1 MMRLFPFLLFLILSS
16 PLVSPVLS
24 RELGQMVEGSNS
36 SNPDFYQI
44 RLPNGLNIRAEVA
57 KDKQK
62 GLQERKSLCSAC
74 GMVFIFDN
82 EGYYGFWMKDT
93 LINLAI
99 LWIDSN
105 ERIVHIIKN
114 AEPCIGK
121 QNPYT
126 GCKVYSPL
134 SPAKYVLEINP
145 EAINGSQV
153 GMKIKSK
160 PHF

>member
-1 MMRLFPFLLFLILSS
+1 MMKPFLMFLLLFLSS
-16 PLVSPVLS
+16 PIVRPALS
-24 RELGQMVEGSNS
+24 REPGRTVEGANP
-36 SNPDFYQI
+36 SNPASYQI
-44 RLPNGLNIRAEVA
+44 GLPNGLNISAEVA

-99 LWIDSN
+99 LWIDIN
-105 ERIVHIIKN
+105 GRIVHIVKN

-126 GCKVYSPL
+126 DCEVYLPL

-145 EAINGSQV
+145 EAASDIRV

-160 PHF
+160 PPF